1 MSMAKG
7 NFILNFDYKN
17 NEVHYLPKKSSELE
31 ECQILFSFLKKKKE
45 RKEEIF
51 DFRVLTEMVH
61 IIWKD
66 FFLTLL

>member
-51 DFRVLTEMVH
+51 RFQSVN
-61 IIWKD
+61 
-66 FFLTLL
+66 